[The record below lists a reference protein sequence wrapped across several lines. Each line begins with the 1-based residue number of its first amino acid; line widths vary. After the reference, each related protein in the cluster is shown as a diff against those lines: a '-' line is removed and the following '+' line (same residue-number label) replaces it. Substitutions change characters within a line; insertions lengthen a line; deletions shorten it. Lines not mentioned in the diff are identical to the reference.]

1 MTSNSSS
8 NADASIDVNILKEI
22 AKKDLVD
29 ALNSVNGAKTLV
41 LDASLAGPLG
51 LVTEVS
57 LLKHHGVDKMF
68 WLEPGPLTSST
79 NNIVYICRPR
89 IKYIKIIAVSET
101 QLSLLLV
108 PRKSTLVS
116 QILEEEGVLG
126 DVTISSYNLQFIPIA
141 EDVISLEHENTLR
154 ELWVDGDETIIFD
167 SAQALLTIQRLFGH
181 FPQVIGK
188 GDYAQ
193 RLATLLTR
201 QGPANSTN
209 SDPHLSPSSKIDSVI
224 ILDRKVDLITP
235 LLTQLTYEGL
245 VDELIGIKNS
255 HVELPLSLL
264 TPPTATNANNT
275 SASISTSPSGSAIPV
290 VAVKKDTKKKHHL
303 TTTTDPLFAELRDLN
318 FSLVGKKLN
327 KVARRLDEDYKT
339 NLQTKTVAQ
348 LRDFVGKLGG
358 LQTEHQALRL
368 QTGLSEIIVPLTRTE
383 VFNKSLEIQQN
394 LLASYEVTTQLNAIE
409 DLIAQGADMQVVLR
423 LLCLAS
429 LTAGGVK
436 AKNLENIKR
445 EILQAYGYE
454 YLPLLL
460 SLAAPSLAVLLP
472 NPLPPS
478 TPSSVAAQKYPFTSL
493 RKSLRLLIDDSPEAL
508 DEVENDIS
516 FVYSGYAPISIR
528 LIQCVAQKGGVI
540 SNPAEKANASNGAN
554 NVEDEN
560 KPSLGKVQAHPI
572 VGWKGFEDVVSLI
585 PGKTVEI
592 VPKNENT
599 VKPSG
604 PLATLG
610 TPREASTTMVVFF
623 LGGCT
628 YTEIAALRWVGR
640 QNRGK
645 RLYTCDHDIFTD
657 LSMINCIGLKAHSKS
672 AGSGGAKK
680 KLSAFNK
687 FMQSEMARLKEVEPD
702 MEHKERF
709 KLATTN
715 WKTSKENPKAS

>member
-1 MTSNSSS
+1 MPSGDQAASSS
-8 NADASIDVNILKEI
+8 TDAPLDVNILKEI

-29 ALNSVNGAKTLV
+29 ALNSARPLIVNGAKTLV

-79 NNIVYICRPR
+79 ASIVYICRPR
-89 IKYIKIIAVSET
+89 IKHVKIIADHIKRHAKESRKHNYT
-101 QLSLLLV
+101 ILLV
-108 PRKSTLVS
+108 PRVSTLVS
-116 QILEEEGVLG
+116 RIFEEEGVLG

-167 SAQALLTIQRLFGH
+167 SAQALLTVQKLFGN
-181 FPQVIGK
+181 FPQIIGK
-188 GDYAQ
+188 GDYAQAMKSQ

-201 QGPANSTN
+201 QSPKATN
-209 SDPHLSPSSKIDSVI
+209 NTGVDALLSGASKIDSLI
-224 ILDRKVDLITP
+224 ILDRRVDMITP

-264 TPPTATNANNT
+264 TPPTAGPSNA
-275 SASISTSPSGSAIPV
+275 ASTSTSTAAGATPVPV
-290 VAVKKDTKKKHHL
+290 VTVKKENKKKHHL
-303 TTTTDPLFAELRDLN
+303 TTDTDPLFAELRDLN
-318 FSLVGKKLN
+318 FSSVGKKLN
-327 KVARRLDEDYKT
+327 KVARRLDEDYKVSHY

-368 QTGLSEIIVPLTRTE
+368 HTGLSEMIVPLTRTDI
-383 VFNKSLEIQQN
+383 FNKSLEIQQN
-394 LLASYEVTTQLNAIE
+394 LLASYEVTAQLNAIE
-409 DLIAQGADMQVVLR
+409 DLIAQGAEMQIVLR

-460 SLAAPSLAVLLP
+460 SLAVPSLAILLP
-472 NPLPPS
+472 NPLPAS
-478 TPSSVAAQKYPFTSL
+478 TPSTVAALKYPFAYL
-493 RKSLRLLIDDSPEAL
+493 RKSLRLLIDDNPEAL

-528 LIQCVAQKGGVI
+528 LVQCIAQKGGVI
-540 SNPAEKANASNGAN
+540 SNPAEKEKASGEASNAG
-554 NVEDEN
+554 DQ
-560 KPSLGKVQAHPI
+560 KKLSMGKVQAHPI
-572 VGWKGFEDVVSLI
+572 VGWKGFEDVVTAI
-585 PGKTVEI
+585 PGRTVEVI
-592 VPKNENT
+592 QKASNKVT
-599 VKPSG
+599 PSG
-604 PLATLG
+604 PLTSAG
-610 TPREASTTMVVFF
+610 SSSETTTTIVFF

-640 QNRGK
+640 QNKGNYQCLGRNF
-645 RLYTCDHDIFTD
+645 LI
-657 LSMINCIGLKAHSKS
+657 
-672 AGSGGAKK
+672 
-680 KLSAFNK
+680 
-687 FMQSEMARLKEVEPD
+687 
-702 MEHKERF
+702 
-709 KLATTN
+709 ATTGIISGAGIIDGIAGV
-715 WKTSKENPKAS
+715 TQAAGPKATAATV

>member
-1 MTSNSSS
+1 MTSKDHASSS
-8 NADASIDVNILKEI
+8 STDSCLDVNILKEI
-22 AKKDLVD
+22 AKKDL
-29 ALNSVNGAKTLV
+29 VNGAKTLV

-57 LLKHHGVDKMF
+57 LLKVFLIVRIYEREAKLSQHHGVDKMF

-79 NNIVYICRPR
+79 SNIVYICRPR
-89 IKYIKIIAVSET
+89 IKNVKIIADHIKRHAKESRKHNYT
-101 QLSLLLV
+101 LLLV

-126 DVTISSYNLQFIPIA
+126 DITISSYNLQFIPIA

-167 SAQALLTIQRLFGH
+167 SAQALLTIQKLFGP
-181 FPQVIGK
+181 FPQII
-188 GDYAQ
+188 
-193 RLATLLTR
+193 ATLLLR
-201 QGPANSTN
+201 HGSASTA
-209 SDPHLSPSSKIDSVI
+209 SSEPQLPPSSRIDSLI
-224 ILDRKVDLITP
+224 ILDRKVDMITP

-255 HVELPLSLL
+255 HVELPLALL
-264 TPPTATNANNT
+264 TPPTAMNANNNP
-275 SASISTSPSGSAIPV
+275 ASTSTSPPTGTSAIPV

-303 TTTTDPLFAELRDLN
+303 TTATDPLFAELRDLN
-318 FSLVGKKLN
+318 FSSVGKKLN

-368 QTGLSEIIVPLTRTE
+368 HTGLSEIIVPLTRTE
-383 VFNKSLEIQQN
+383 IFNKSLEIQQN
-394 LLASYEVTTQLNAIE
+394 LLASYEVTAQLNAIE
-409 DLIAQGADMQVVLR
+409 DLIAQGADMQIVLR

-436 AKNLENIKR
+436 AKNLENLKR

-460 SLAAPSLAVLLP
+460 SLATPSLAVLLP

-478 TPSSVAAQKYPFTSL
+478 TPSAVAAHKYPFTSL

-516 FVYSGYAPISIR
+516 YVYSGYAPISIR
-528 LIQCVAQKGGVI
+528 LVQCVAQKGGVI
-540 SNPAEKANASNGAN
+540 SNPAEKEKSSNAANAAA
-554 NVEDEN
+554 DEN
-560 KPSLGKVQAHPI
+560 KPTLGKVQAHPI

-585 PGKTVEI
+585 PGKTVE
-592 VPKNENT
+592 VVQKTAST
-599 VKPSG
+599 VTPAG

-610 TPREASTTMVVFF
+610 ASREATTTTVVFF

-640 QNRGK
+640 QNRG
-645 RLYTCDHDIFTD
+645 R
-657 LSMINCIGLKAHSKS
+657 
-672 AGSGGAKK
+672 
-680 KLSAFNK
+680 
-687 FMQSEMARLKEVEPD
+687 
-702 MEHKERF
+702 RF
-709 KLATTN
+709 LIATT
-715 WKTSKENPKAS
+715 SMVSGASIIESIAGIGQSGPKASAATV